1 MGIEATIEEGRL
13 EVRVEDTGVGIANI
27 EQAMLPAYTT
37 CNDRMGLGF
46 SFMQSFMD
54 EVRVE
59 SAVNQGTQIYLRKTV
74 KVTPCQPQRN
84 IRAGVDDE
92 YPPVG
97 NEPARFPRLTDD
109 EVAELIPL
117 AQAGDQE
124 AKEKMVNCNLRLVFN
139 LVQRFHHRG
148 YEEED
153 LFQIGTIGLIK
164 AIEKFDSSF
173 NVKFST
179 YAVPM
184 IIGEIRRF
192 LRDDHSIKVSRSLKE
207 VAFRVPRVKE
217 ELTREKGREPT
228 IGEIAEA
235 MGLPREELVTAIE
248 ALQQP
253 ASIHETLFQDDG
265 DPIYL
270 LDQLKSE
277 GGLETAWMENIAL
290 REVLDKLSER
300 DQQVIRMRFFEDK
313 TQTEVAKVL
322 GLSQVQISRIE
333 RQALNLLRELMSS

>member
-1 MGIEATIEEGRL
+1 MMSTRL
-13 EVRVEDTGVGIANI
+13 SEMN
-27 EQAMLPAYTT
+27 LP
-37 CNDRMGLGF
+37 
-46 SFMQSFMD
+46 
-54 EVRVE
+54 
-59 SAVNQGTQIYLRKTV
+59 
-74 KVTPCQPQRN
+74 
-84 IRAGVDDE
+84 
-92 YPPVG
+92 
-97 NEPARFPRLTDD
+97 RFPRLTDD

-124 AKEKMVNCNLRLVFN
+124 AKEKLVNCNLRLVFN